1 MCSKKV
7 FIKSITTLS
16 LMWASTVLAADI
28 IPEKGVS
35 LLMVNG
41 SEDVSKMTPS
51 ALKSGQNQIV
61 VEMDKNIGKGSS
73 NGQFTSAP
81 FVITFEAGSD
91 DIKINHPKVHSIQ
104 HAEQV
109 FKNEPKWRL
118 TSGGKSIDYKSDEL
132 KGKKGFMPYSDMDEL
147 VKEYNQQNGIYVGPA
162 AITVAAASQVE
173 PAVKS
178 AKATPKQQKPSQAV
192 AHPQALEQMQAW
204 YLKASKEDR
213 KEFRKW
219 MVDQD

>member
-1 MCSKKV
+1 MCTNKLFLSATVALSV
-7 FIKSITTLS
+7 F
-16 LMWASTVLAADI
+16 WASTALASEV
-28 IPEKGVS
+28 IPTKGVS
-35 LLMVNG
+35 VLMVNG
-41 SEDVSKMTPS
+41 AEANSKMKPS
-51 ALKSGQNQIV
+51 NLKHGQNQIV

-118 TSGGKSIDYKSDEL
+118 TSAGKSIDYKSDEL
-132 KGKKGFMPYSDMDEL
+132 KGKKGFLPYSDMDEL

-178 AKATPKQQKPSQAV
+178 ARATPKKQKTTQAA

-204 YLKASKEDR
+204 YLKASKQDR

-219 MVDQD
+219 MIDQE